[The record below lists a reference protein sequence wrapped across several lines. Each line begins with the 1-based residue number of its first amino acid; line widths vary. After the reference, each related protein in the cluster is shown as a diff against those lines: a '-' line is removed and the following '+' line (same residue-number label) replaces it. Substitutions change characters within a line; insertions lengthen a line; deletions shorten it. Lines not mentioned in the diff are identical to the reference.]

1 MGLLLHWTDATTVG
15 LRGEVTCLRS
25 HSNSETELRLVIWF
39 PSLIGCGCI
48 CCFKNCWKQFLR
60 WKWKKKKK
68 RILMT
73 KPRALWRW
81 WRNLQKWKVLRV
93 CQLTGFVGWAG
104 NGSRR
109 SASALSYPG
118 VPTPPQI
125 SRATSAGLLEV
136 IFLCQRRWLMTE
148 RFHAGL
154 EDLYPIPCVSVSG

>member
-1 MGLLLHWTDATTVG
+1 
-15 LRGEVTCLRS
+15 
-25 HSNSETELRLVIWF
+25 
-39 PSLIGCGCI
+39 
-48 CCFKNCWKQFLR
+48 
-60 WKWKKKKK
+60 
-68 RILMT
+68 MT

-81 WRNLQKWKVLRV
+81 WRNSQKWKVLRV

-136 IFLCQRRWLMTE
+136 IFLCQRCWLMTVNAFTLAWRICTLFPVSLCLVRLRTGKPRGTGKPNWVSE
-148 RFHAGL
+148 PEELGWIWSWHLGPYRM
-154 EDLYPIPCVSVSG
+154 DLKFLNFCMLMYK